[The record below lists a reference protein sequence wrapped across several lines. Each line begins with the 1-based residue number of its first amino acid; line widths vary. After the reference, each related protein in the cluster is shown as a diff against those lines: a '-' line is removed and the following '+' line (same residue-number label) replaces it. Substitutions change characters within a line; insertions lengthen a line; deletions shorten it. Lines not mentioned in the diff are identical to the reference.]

1 MRLVFRLSRYN
12 RYSFIPLFAIVKRQG
27 FEPLLAES
35 FSEVCELSPDVIF
48 YSFMTPNRGEVYKEL
63 TRLKER
69 FPKVL
74 AVAGGPHPSAMPGE
88 VLSCGFDAVVVGEA
102 EQVME
107 RLLKDILAGRC
118 SGVYR
123 GEKVPE
129 INYSLSFSPYT
140 GPIELVRGCPFGCTF
155 CQVSHLFGRRPRYR
169 SLESVFREAKV
180 LIERG
185 RRFVRFLAPNALS
198 YMSPDGK
205 TPNLEI
211 LKRLFEGLKALGVEQ
226 IFFGSFPSEIRPD
239 SVTYEAV
246 ELMSRYCANK
256 RVVVGA
262 QSGSDERLRILKRG
276 HSVSDVERAVQILH
290 SFGFLVHLDFIF
302 GFPGE
307 TEVELVDTLNFIERL
322 LAKYRV
328 KIHAHTFIPLPGTPL
343 WGSTPSEIPKWVKR
357 VLHDWERAGLLDGN
371 WAQQEYM
378 RRVM

>member
-63 TRLKER
+63 TRLKEC

-74 AVAGGPHPSAMPGE
+74 AVAGGPHPSAVPEE
-88 VLSCGFDAVVVGEA
+88 VLSHGFDAVVVGEA

-129 INYSLSFSPYT
+129 IDYSLSFSPYT

-185 RRFVRFLAPNALS
+185 RRFIRFLAPNALS

-211 LKRLFEGLKALGVEQ
+211 LKRMFKGLRALGVEQ
-226 IFFGSFPSEIRPD
+226 IFFGSFPSEVRPD
-239 SVTYEAV
+239 SVTYEAA

-307 TEVELVDTLNFIERL
+307 TDTELADTLNFIERL

-343 WGSTPSEIPKWVKR
+343 WGSIPSEIPKWVKR